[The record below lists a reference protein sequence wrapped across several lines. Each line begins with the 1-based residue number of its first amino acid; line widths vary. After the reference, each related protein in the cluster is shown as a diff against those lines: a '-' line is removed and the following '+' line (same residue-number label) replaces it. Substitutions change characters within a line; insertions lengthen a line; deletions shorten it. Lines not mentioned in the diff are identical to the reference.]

1 MANYAPVPDT
11 YKGKKTATM
20 SRAEYEKM
28 LKELGYDKPSKEKH
42 GYMGEEPDTAKPT
55 KKMAKGGMSS
65 CKPKK
70 LSSGGDAGKSG
81 DSGKS
86 SSGSGL
92 KKPSV
97 DLFGG
102 KLEPASLPFGAKGV
116 RWTKQFAKGGDVK
129 GFKPCAS
136 CPSPAKCKAAGKC
149 LMAGKKK
156 MAAGGMLIIPVKMEK
171 TTPTKYAGAASK
183 ASKKPAVK
191 VKKKVK

>member
-55 KKMAKGGMSS
+55 KKMAAGGMSSSKALRKGGMSS
-65 CKPKK
+65 RKPKK

-129 GFKPCAS
+129 GFKPCAN

-149 LMAGKKK
+149 LN
-156 MAAGGMLIIPVKMEK
+156 
-171 TTPTKYAGAASK
+171 S
-183 ASKKPAVK
+183 
-191 VKKKVK
+191 

>member
-70 LSSGGDAGKSG
+70 MYKGGYSDKKD
-81 DSGKS
+81 DSGKKED
-86 SSGSGL
+86 SGI

-97 DLFGG
+97 DVFGG
-102 KLEPASLPFGAKGV
+102 TLEPARLPGKAYGV
-116 RWTKQFAKGGDVK
+116 KWTKKFAAGGAVK
-129 GFKPCAS
+129 GFKACAN

-149 LMAGKKK
+149 MMEGKKK

-171 TTPTKYAGAASK
+171 TTATKYAGASK
-183 ASKKPAVK
+183 KKPAVK
-191 VKKKVK
+191 KAK

>member
-55 KKMAKGGMSS
+55 KAIKKMSR
-65 CKPKK
+65 
-70 LSSGGDAGKSG
+70 GGDTSE
-81 DSGKS
+81 
-86 SSGSGL
+86 GSKI

-97 DLFGG
+97 DVFGG
-102 KLEPASLPFGAKGV
+102 TLEPARLPGKAYGV
-116 RWTKQFAKGGDVK
+116 KWTKKFAKGGDVK
-129 GFKPCAS
+129 GFKPCAN

-149 LMAGKKK
+149 LAKKA
-156 MAAGGMLIIPVKMEK
+156 AAGMLVIPVKMEK
-171 TTPTKYAGAASK
+171 TTATKYAGASK
-183 ASKKPAVK
+183 LPKKPAT
-191 VKKKVK
+191 KKKAK